1 MNASFIALLVVLV
14 FVAGAEARVASD
26 RNNLLRTE
34 VTARYPTGGTATI
47 TTTRLLRS
55 YEVAGGATTS
65 HDEDRVNVLAM
76 STISEKVS
84 SSTQY
89 LTNKVMLALNKDP
102 DEAFKAL
109 RLHTSGAK
117 IDKPTF
123 LQWMQHVEKYRA
135 EKGFYSFS
143 DLRVFELLRASKS
156 DEELV
161 ALFQALRRLPG
172 KKDFANQMERF
183 LFESS
188 VPSHKLLIKA
198 WLKSGQTPA
207 DTFYILNLRD
217 ARFEGNQKFLQW
229 LRFTEEYKAS
239 VRGGKHS
246 DLRTYNFLMRERPLE
261 LDLYFATLFQWVRQT
276 PDLKKVGENLQTY
289 LFQSWVSRGS
299 SPKSIG
305 SLLAIPDGNYVLM
318 LPKDDARYKAL
329 EAYTIYY
336 AAERSGQTAKKAVTD
351 LFAMDKR
358 VEALAAA
365 MKS

>member
-65 HDEDRVNVLAM
+65 HDEDRVNVPAM
-76 STISEKVS
+76 SIISEKVS

-276 PDLKKVGENLQTY
+276 PDLKKV
-289 LFQSWVSRGS
+289 
-299 SPKSIG
+299 
-305 SLLAIPDGNYVLM
+305 DGNYVLM